1 MSDVVCACVF
11 PASAIAAV
19 DAVVERGVVD
29 RKRIAIGGHSYG
41 AFTTANLLA
50 NCPGL
55 FACGIARS
63 GAYNRTLTPFSFQ
76 AEDRTLWEAPEVYL
90 KMSPFMKANS
100 ITEPLLLIHGA
111 EDSTSG
117 AEWVLDSIVCS

>member
-1 MSDVVCACVF
+1 MVF
-11 PASAIAAV
+11 LASAAAAIQ
-19 DAVVERGVVD
+19 AVVERGVAD

-41 AFTTANLLA
+41 AFAAANLLA

-90 KMSPFMKANS
+90 KMSPFMKANK
-100 ITEPLLLIHGA
+100 ITVPFLLIHGV
-111 EDSTSG
+111 EDTNPGRDCQECRMLVPPYYS
-117 AEWVLDSIVCS
+117 C